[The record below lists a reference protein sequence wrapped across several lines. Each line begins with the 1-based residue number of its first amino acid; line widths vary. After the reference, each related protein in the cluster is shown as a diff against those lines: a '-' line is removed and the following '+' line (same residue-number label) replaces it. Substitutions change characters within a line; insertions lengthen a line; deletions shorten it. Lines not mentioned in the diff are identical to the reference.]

1 MNREKKKRELS
12 TTQLIVVGFL
22 TAILIG
28 TVLLMLPI
36 SSAAGEVTSFTEAL
50 FTATTSVCVTGLVVV
65 DTYAHWS
72 LFGKI
77 VILFLIQCGGLGIM
91 SFTTFL
97 MLLIGRNVTLKN
109 RLLLEDA
116 FNLNTLKGLVRFLIK
131 VVKGTLLIEA
141 IGAVLYSFVFVK
153 RFGLAKGVF
162 VSVFNAVSAFCNAG
176 MDIIGNQSLAEYVG
190 NPLIN
195 FVTMA
200 LIILGGIGFI
210 VWWDVVRVLQLIR
223 TKEISVRQF
232 FQKLSLHSKVV
243 FTATAG
249 LIFVGAVS
257 VFILEYSNPATLGGL
272 SFGNKIQAALFQSV
286 TTRTAGFFTIPQQSM
301 RDSTSLIC
309 MILMFIGGSPVGTA
323 GGIKTTTAALLLIA
337 AWSMV
342 RGNQEASAFKRTI
355 PLVNVRKALAVILIS
370 FLTMLVATIVLLT
383 FEEGAFMD
391 IMYETISAIGTV
403 GLTRNYT
410 GSLNEIGRYII
421 IILMYLGRIGPI
433 SLAIAFS
440 YKKGQ
445 GNLVSYPKEEV
456 TVG

>member
-1 MNREKKKRELS
+1 MKQEKKKRELS
-12 TTQLIVVGFL
+12 TTQLIALGFL
-22 TAILIG
+22 TAILVG
-28 TVLLMLPI
+28 TILLMLPV
-36 SSAAGEVTSFTEAL
+36 SSAAGEMTSFTEAL

-65 DTYAHWS
+65 DTSAHWS
-72 LFGKI
+72 LFGQS
-77 VILFLIQCGGLGIM
+77 VILLLIQCGGLGIM

-116 FNLNTLKGLVRFLIK
+116 FNLNTLKGLVKFLK
-131 VVKGTLLIEA
+131 RVVKGTLIVEA
-141 IGAVLYSFVFVK
+141 VGAVLYCLVFIP
-153 RFGLAKGVF
+153 RFGLRKGIF

-176 MDIIGNQSLAEYVG
+176 MDIIGSNSLTDYVG
-190 NPLIN
+190 NPLVN
-195 FVTMA
+195 FVTML

-210 VWWDVVRVLQLIR
+210 VWWDVLRVLKMIR
-223 TKEISVRQF
+223 TGEIKAGQF
-232 FQKLSLHSKVV
+232 FKKLSLHSKIVLMM
-243 FTATAG
+243 T
-249 LIFVGAVS
+249 LILIVAGAVL
-257 VFILEYSNPATLGGL
+257 VFLLEYNNPGTLGGL
-272 SFGNKIQAALFQSV
+272 SFGTKIQAALFQSV
-286 TTRTAGFFTIPQQSM
+286 TTRTAGFLTIPQQEL

-309 MILMFIGGSPVGTA
+309 MIFMFIGGSPVGTA

-342 RGNQEASAFKRTI
+342 RGNQDATAFQRTI
-355 PLVNVRKALAVILIS
+355 PQANVRKALAVIIIS
-370 FLTMLVATIVLLT
+370 FLAMILATVVLLT

-410 GSLNEIGRYII
+410 MALNEIGRYII
-421 IILMYLGRIGPI
+421 ILLMYLGRIGPI

-440 YKKGQ
+440 FKQKQ
-445 GNLVSYPKEEV
+445 GSMVTYPKEEV